1 MRRTVRRAGGQ
12 AGRRAAAPWLGRL
25 RCARQVLAAG
35 LFLSACA
42 PARLPA
48 QSPARL
54 SAQSTSLTIYNDG
67 RVLVRRPVPVAV
79 PKGASEQRLALGPL
93 DPSTLFALDSGV
105 TITGARYDGADAEA
119 GAIRRAVGRPILF
132 LIGHDTL
139 AATVAGVDPERFR
152 LADGRIMFGRP
163 GQPVFSEDLVL
174 PGPVTQVS
182 LRSDAARKELRLGY
196 FTGGAQW
203 QASYQA
209 ILGRGTA
216 RVTGSA
222 VVTSETLR
230 AEEAE
235 IQLLAGNVNRGGPQG
250 PRPVMAG
257 EMMGKLQAQ
266 GFEVPQERVGE
277 FHVYTLPGRTTI
289 EPGTT
294 TSVALFEPVAVPF
307 ERAYVVRGQLP
318 YYGFIPQ
325 QGDENQV
332 PVEVGYTLKHGRKTD
347 FGERPI
353 PGGVVRLFQPDS
365 AGRLQLV
372 GEAAVGHTAAGEDI
386 RVAAGTAFDLTARR
400 IQTAYTTRRDSTGG
414 RGGWRTVATAD
425 YRVTLANAT
434 DSAVTIEVRE
444 ERGGEW
450 SVVSSSVPAD
460 KLSAT
465 LVRFRVA
472 VPPRGQTALTYR
484 IRAAW

>member
-1 MRRTVRRAGGQ
+1 MRRTGGRADRRTV
-12 AGRRAAAPWLGRL
+12 APWPAGFRWLGGAFIAWAL
-25 RCARQVLAAG
+25 
-35 LFLSACA
+35 LSAG
-42 PARLPA
+42 PPV
-48 QSPARL
+48 RL
-54 SAQSTSLTIYNDG
+54 SAQQTSLTIYNDG

-79 PKGASEQRLALGPL
+79 SKGASEQRLALGPL

-209 ILGRGTA
+209 ILGHGTA

-235 IQLLAGNVNRGGPQG
+235 IQLLAGNVNRAGPQ
-250 PRPVMAG
+250 PVRLMEAVMAKAPA
-257 EMMGKLQAQ
+257 E
-266 GFEVPQERVGE
+266 GFEVPQERVGG

-294 TSVALFEPVAVPF
+294 TSVALFEPAAVPF

-400 IQTAYTTRRDSTGG
+400 IQTAYTTRRDSTRG
-414 RGGWRTVATAD
+414 GGWRTVATAD

-484 IRAAW
+484 IRAGW

>member
-1 MRRTVRRAGGQ
+1 VKSLAI
-12 AGRRAAAPWLGRL
+12 AAALWG
-25 RCARQVLAAG
+25 G
-35 LFLSACA
+35 LS
-42 PARLPA
+42 LP
-48 QSPARL
+48 L
-54 SAQSTSLTIYNDG
+54 SAQATSLTIYNDG
-67 RVLVRRPVPVAV
+67 RVLVRRTVPLAV
-79 PKGASEQRLALGPL
+79 PKGTSDQRLALGPL

-105 TITGARYDGADAEA
+105 AIAEARYDGADPETA
-119 GAIRRAVGRPILF
+119 AIRRAVGRPILF
-132 LIGHDTL
+132 RIGRDTL
-139 AATVAGVDPERFR
+139 SATVAGVDPERFR
-152 LADGRIMFGRP
+152 LADGRVMFGRP
-163 GQPVFSEDLVL
+163 GQPMFPEDLVL
-174 PGPVTQVS
+174 PGIVS
-182 LRSDAARKELRLGY
+182 QISVRSDAAKKELRLGY

-203 QASYQA
+203 QASYHA
-209 ILGRGTA
+209 ILGRTA

-230 AEEAE
+230 AEDAE
-235 IQLLAGNVNRGGPQG
+235 IQLLAGNVNRGGPQA
-250 PRPVMAG
+250 PRPYMNREA
-257 EMMGKLQAQ
+257 MGKVALQ
-266 GFEVPQERVGE
+266 EMVVPQERVGE

-289 EPGTT
+289 TPGTT
-294 TSVALFEPVAVPF
+294 TSIALFEPSAVPY

-332 PVEVGYTLKHGRKTD
+332 PVEVGYTLKHGRKTE

-372 GEAAVGHTAAGEDI
+372 GEDGIGHTAAGEDI
-386 RVAAGTAFDLTARR
+386 RVSAGTAFDLTARR
-400 IQTAYTTRRDSTGG
+400 IQTAYATKRDST
-414 RGGWRTVATAD
+414 RTGGWRTVATAD

-450 SVVSSSVPAD
+450 SVLSSSVPAE
-460 KLSAT
+460 KVSAT

-472 VPPRGQTALTYR
+472 VPPRGEKALTYR
-484 IRAAW
+484 IRAVW

>member
-1 MRRTVRRAGGQ
+1 MRRADGRT
-12 AGRRAAAPWLGRL
+12 GRRAVAPLSGGL
-25 RCARQVLAAG
+25 RCARLVVAAG
-35 LFLSACA
+35 LLLPVCP

-48 QSPARL
+48 QS
-54 SAQSTSLTIYNDG
+54 AQTSLTIYNDG
-67 RVLVRRPVPVAV
+67 RVLVRRTLAIAV

-93 DPSTLFALDSGV
+93 DPATLFALDSGV
-105 TITGARYDGADAEA
+105 TVAGARYDGADAETSA
-119 GAIRRAVGRPILF
+119 MRRAVGRPILF
-132 LIGHDTL
+132 RIGADTL
-139 AATVAGVDPERFR
+139 SATVIGLDPERFR
-152 LADGRIMFGRP
+152 VADGRIIFGRP
-163 GQPVFSEDLVL
+163 GQPVFSEDLVV
-174 PGPVTQVS
+174 PGPASQVS
-182 LRSDAARKELRLGY
+182 VRSDAPRKALRLGY
-196 FTGGAQW
+196 FTSGAQW

-216 RVTGSA
+216 RLTGSA
-222 VVTSETLR
+222 VLASETLR
-230 AEEAE
+230 AEDAE
-235 IQLLAGNVNRGGPQG
+235 IQLLAGNVNRGGPS
-250 PRPVMAG
+250 PRVLMEAVVTAKAPA
-257 EMMGKLQAQ
+257 A

-294 TSVALFEPVAVPF
+294 TAVGLFEPATVPF

-332 PVEVGYTLKHGRKTD
+332 PVEVGYTLKHARKMD

-372 GEAAVGHTAAGEDI
+372 GEAAIGHTAAGEDV

-400 IQTAYTTRRDSTGG
+400 AQTNYAIRRDSIGT
-414 RGGWRTVATAD
+414 RWRTGATVD

-450 SVVSSSVPAD
+450 SVLSSSVPAE

-465 LVRFRVA
+465 LTRFRVA
-472 VPPRGQTALTYR
+472 VPGRGEATLTYR
-484 IRAAW
+484 IRAVW